1 MKNLVSLFILF
12 FFLTNSYSQTQL
24 IEYSE
29 PIKDEVLNQEVV
41 GKGFVDNNLIK
52 NGEWNFFF
60 KEKLVGTGFYENGK
74 KRGIWTYYQPNREIL
89 AQISY
94 ENGLKIW
101 EQFNKIWNGKTLKR
115 YYENGNLSSEYLS
128 HFELPEGQFHNWIGI
143 TYNYDQIKKVSNISS
158 LELNYEKSGP
168 VFEGNVNGLG
178 YPEGFWKIF
187 FPSGRTYIEGQ
198 INTSKYEP
206 NRNDRHRGQIAGKKF
221 IRPGFKNLDGLI
233 GILSNEDSG
242 KGYSGIALFFST
254 YQDFFMQIFSNNL
267 LPTHIRDGKW
277 IEYFENGKPQFEYNY
292 NIGELN
298 GPLIEYYTNGI
309 VKSRSEFINNKLNG
323 LEMTYFENGKISSE
337 GKYLVN
343 NDRSHKFDVWK
354 YYSED
359 GSIKLIETYVI
370 RDGGSMYSGK
380 LDPVVQQ
387 TLEYYPNG
395 NVKIE
400 KFSGEGDNYY
410 TKEFDSSGLI
420 LRHNYVS
427 YMDLKIPGSAYPGE
441 IYKNMKV
448 LNDIRYFYQSGK
460 LTQRVNNQFKYEP
473 GSRGVGYLITEYF
486 DLNGN
491 IVKIDKVII
500 E

>member
-29 PIKDEVLNQEVV
+29 PIKDEILNQEVI
-41 GKGFVDNNLIK
+41 GKGFVDTNLIK
-52 NGEWNFFF
+52 NGEWKFFI
-60 KEKLVGTGFYENGK
+60 KETLVGTGFYENGK
-74 KRGIWTYYQPNREIL
+74 KSGKWLYFKPNNTIVAEI
-89 AQISY
+89 IF
-94 ENGLKIW
+94 ENGLKKS
-101 EQFNKIWNGKTLKR
+101 ERFEKIYQGKTLINE
-115 YYENGNLSSEYLS
+115 YENGNLKSENVI
-128 HFELPEGQFHNWIGI
+128 HFESPTGDFHSWIKI
-143 TYNYDQIKKVSNISS
+143 IYNFDPIKKANNIAS
-158 LELNYEKSGP
+158 LEMNYEKSGP
-168 VFEGNVNGLG
+168 VFEGKVNSLG
-178 YPEGFWKIF
+178 YPEGFWKVF
-187 FPSGRTYIEGQ
+187 YPSGRLYTEGQ
-198 INTSKYEP
+198 MNIMNYNPGIIRS
-206 NRNDRHRGQIAGKKF
+206 NAF

-233 GILSNEDSG
+233 GILYERYEKGNKS
-242 KGYSGIALFFST
+242 GYSGIDLFFTT
-254 YQDFFMQIFSNNL
+254 YKDFFMQIFSNNL

-298 GPLIEYYTNGI
+298 GLLIEYYTNGI
-309 VKSRSEFINNKLNG
+309 VKSKSEYINNKLNG
-323 LEMTYFENGKISSE
+323 LETTYFENGKISSE

-343 NDRSHKFDVWK
+343 NDRSQKFDVWK

-359 GSIKLIETYVI
+359 GSIKLIETYVT

-387 TLEYYPNG
+387 TVEYYPNG
-395 NVKIE
+395 IVKKE

-427 YMDLKIPGSAYPGE
+427 YMDLEIPGSAYPGG

-448 LNDIRYFYQSGK
+448 LNDIYYVYQNGK
-460 LTQRVNNQFKYEP
+460 LIQRVNDQFQYDP
-473 GSRGVGYLITEYF
+473 RSRGVGYLITEYL
-486 DLNGN
+486 DSNGN
-491 IVKIDKVII
+491 IVKIDKVLRK
-500 E
+500 